1 MMDPAPF
8 RMALLFLL
16 CLAAGPAG
24 AALRCAV
31 PPELWDKPRSGR
43 ALAANPALKPCLEQ
57 AALNPSARVVIRH
70 GSRGEAPL
78 QAEELKGW
86 LAALALDP
94 ARVALANDL
103 GAGDDLVLEVGATK

>member
-1 MMDPAPF
+1 
-8 RMALLFLL
+8 MALSPPHIAFLL
-16 CLAAGPAG
+16 VLLAAPA
-24 AALRCAV
+24 AAAQRCPV

-43 ALAANPALKPCLEQ
+43 ALTANPAIKPCLEQ
-57 AALNPSARVVIRH
+57 AALNPSTRIVIRH

-103 GAGDDLVLEVGATK
+103 GAGDDLVLEVDAPK

>member
-1 MMDPAPF
+1 MMNLAPL
-8 RMALLFLL
+8 RIALLFLL
-16 CLAAGPAG
+16 ALLAGPVT
-24 AALRCAV
+24 AAQRCPV

-57 AALNPSARVVIRH
+57 AALNPATRVVIRH

-78 QAEELKGW
+78 QAEELQGW

-103 GAGDDLVLEVGATK
+103 GAGDELVLEVGTPK